1 LRKCLEQA
9 GRAPGQEGPVD
20 PAHFGSAAER
30 ELPSGATAAAPKVAS
45 LKRGGKYQEALEVIA
60 GLRPVVDKFF
70 EGVMVMAEKEE
81 VRRNRLALL
90 AQLLGEFTTIADFSE
105 VGGEERG

>member
-1 LRKCLEQA
+1 LHSATHRAASKVQA
-9 GRAPGQEGPVD
+9 
-20 PAHFGSAAER
+20 
-30 ELPSGATAAAPKVAS
+30 
-45 LKRGGKYQEALEVIA
+45 LKRGGRYQEALEVIA

-70 EGVMVMAEKEE
+70 EDVMVMAERDE

-105 VGGEERG
+105 MGGEERLGSS